1 MQDMTT
7 SAVRQPQGISAGGQF
22 TPTFRSEPQ
31 ISLIPKATADIAARA
46 AAETPVL
53 ARRRVFL
60 QAQLDMV
67 LQQQRSLACA
77 AAAHHVLE
85 RHPDA
90 EVLIFAV
97 KCGQPSMLA
106 NVLDGAGRRL
116 PARRTGEWADA
127 VANEIRHEAAG
138 ALADLDGVES
148 TGATLKVDIRTVVAA
163 VEHLVNDEPLQEP
176 QHEVLSRTVA

>member
-7 SAVRQPQGISAGGQF
+7 TAVRQPQGFPVGGQF

-31 ISLIPKATADIAARA
+31 ISLIPKASAEIAARA

-60 QAQLDMV
+60 QDQLDMV
-67 LQQQRSLACA
+67 MQQQRSLACA

-97 KCGQPSMLA
+97 KDGQPRMLA
-106 NVLDGAGRRL
+106 NVLDGAGRYL

-127 VANEIRHEAAG
+127 VANEIRHEPAG
-138 ALADLDGVES
+138 ALADLDGVEA
-148 TGATLKVDIRTVVAA
+148 TGTTLRVDIRTVVAGVA
-163 VEHLVNDEPLQEP
+163 HLVSDEPLHEP